1 MKKWTETQK
10 ERLIELDADTKD
22 LDRMFETSKQRN
34 QTFQQLEKT
43 LVKKQKLKLEEIHC
57 HTKRPGLCCLSDQLV
72 KALTGEGFIQVTTPT
87 IMAKSLLKKMS
98 ITDGHPL
105 TKQIFWLDSKR
116 CLRPMLA
123 PHLYYIMK
131 DLLRIWDKPIGIF
144 ELGSC
149 FRKESKGA
157 RHANEFTMLNVCEFG
172 LSKEKRHLRLE
183 QLAEL
188 IMNTSG
194 IDDYKLKSE
203 KSEVYGNTID
213 VVAEKPV
220 DLEVGSGAMGP
231 HSLDKAWKINET
243 WVGIG
248 FGVERLLM
256 AKMKSNTLG
265 KFTRSLTWLDGVRLN
280 L

>member
-1 MKKWTETQK
+1 
-10 ERLIELDADTKD
+10 
-22 LDRMFETSKQRN
+22 
-34 QTFQQLEKT
+34 
-43 LVKKQKLKLEEIHC
+43 
-57 HTKRPGLCCLSDQLV
+57 
-72 KALTGEGFIQVTTPT
+72 
-87 IMAKSLLKKMS
+87 
-98 ITDGHPL
+98 
-105 TKQIFWLDSKR
+105 
-116 CLRPMLA
+116 MLA

-144 ELGSC
+144 EVGSC
-149 FRKESKGA
+149 FRKETQGA

-172 LSKEKRHLRLE
+172 LPMDKRHLRLE
-183 QLAEL
+183 QLAGL

-194 IDDYKLKSE
+194 IDDYKLESE
-203 KSEVYGNTID
+203 ESEVYGSTID
-213 VVAEKPV
+213 VVAAEPG

-231 HSLDKAWKINET
+231 HPLDKAWKINET